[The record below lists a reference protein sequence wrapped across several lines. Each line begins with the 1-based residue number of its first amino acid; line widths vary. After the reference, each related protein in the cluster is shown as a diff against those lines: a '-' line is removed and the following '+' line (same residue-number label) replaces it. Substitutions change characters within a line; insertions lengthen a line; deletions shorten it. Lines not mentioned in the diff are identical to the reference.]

1 MIFFVFITRCSIW
14 GCTYQQNCNE
24 VINGDSTLLLDVR
37 SHQNFSSNP
46 SKHKLVACLELDVS
60 KYLPIRYS
68 LRKLRNLGQRVLGTE
83 LVMHSR
89 VEDVLA
95 ADLREHF
102 VVDQGQL
109 SSDFSW
115 VQIDKVQL
123 RHIFLYLVTHYSL
136 VK

>member
-1 MIFFVFITRCSIW
+1 MR
-14 GCTYQQNCNE
+14 
-24 VINGDSTLLLDVR
+24 L
-37 SHQNFSSNP
+37 
-46 SKHKLVACLELDVS
+46 VS

-123 RHIFLYLVTHYSL
+123 RHIFLYFVTH
-136 VK
+136 